1 MLFRSNAESIR
12 SYSKRLYQDLSGN
25 DFVLLEAG
33 EDALNYFDENLLIS
47 IDKALGKATITQTD
61 LIVTQLRTIQ
71 VTTKIAF
78 SMSS

>member
-1 MLFRSNAESIR
+1 MANAESIR

>member
-1 MLFRSNAESIR
+1 MANAESIR

-33 EDALNYFDENLLIS
+33 EDALNFFDANLIVS
-47 IDKALGKATITQTD
+47 IDKATGKATITQTD

-78 SMSS
+78 STSS